1 MQKNASTI
9 TIHMV
14 ASLDGKVAKKDNT
27 VDWFDTND
35 HYENGVIGEDPEAFL
50 KTIDCYVM
58 GSKTYELALEL
69 SKQYG
74 WAYGDKPT
82 YVLTSRNLVSE
93 RNNIQFFQGG
103 PEQLVNQILQPNY
116 QNVWVVGGPALVK
129 SFLSEGL
136 VHEIRMTILPIILGE
151 GSPFFQ
157 EPGIEQALH
166 LKDTKA
172 YKNGMV
178 ELCYQIK
185 QSSPAA

>member
-1 MQKNASTI
+1 MQKTASTI

-27 VDWFDTND
+27 VNWFETTD
-35 HYENGVIGEDPEAFL
+35 HFENGVIGEDPEAFL

-82 YVLTSRNLVSE
+82 YVLTSKNLVSE
-93 RNNIQFFQGG
+93 RNNIQFFHGG
-103 PEQLVNQILQPNY
+103 LEKLVNEILRPNY

-129 SFLSEGL
+129 SFLSVGL

-151 GSPFFQ
+151 GSSFFQ

-178 ELCYQIK
+178 ELCYEIK
-185 QSSPAA
+185 Q

>member
-1 MQKNASTI
+1 MSTNTCTI
-9 TIHMV
+9 SIHMV
-14 ASLDGKVAKKDNT
+14 ASLDGKVAKKDNSM
-27 VDWFDTND
+27 DWFETTD
-35 HYENGVIGEDPEAFL
+35 HYENGVTGEDPEVFL
-50 KTIDCYVM
+50 QKIDCYVM

-74 WAYGDKPT
+74 WPYGDKPT

-103 PEQLVNQILQPNY
+103 PEQFVNQILQPNY

-129 SFLSEGL
+129 SFLSLGL
-136 VHEIRMTILPIILGE
+136 AHEIRMTILPIILGE
-151 GSPFFQ
+151 GSSFFQ
-157 EPGIEQALH
+157 EISIEQALH

-178 ELCYQIK
+178 EMCYQIK
-185 QSSPAA
+185 Q